1 MVSIINNKI
10 NCTICFL
17 FAYKLIIELLMF
29 LLSILSIWKK
39 QKQEY

>member
-10 NCTICFL
+10 NGTMCFL

>member
-1 MVSIINNKI
+1 MFYIINNKI
-10 NCTICFL
+10 NCTMCFL

-29 LLSILSIWKK
+29 LLSIWKK

>member
-10 NCTICFL
+10 NCTICFI

-29 LLSILSIWKK
+29 LLSIWKK

>member
-10 NCTICFL
+10 NRTMCFL

-29 LLSILSIWKK
+29 LLSIWKK

>member
-10 NCTICFL
+10 NCTMFFI

-29 LLSILSIWKK
+29 LLSIWKK